1 MGGGEAEWEGASECC
16 KRLLRI
22 MFVIEVNTTFKPRC
36 DVEHASSSA
45 ALYLRTLMNS
55 IAAAAQ
61 HNHFGLRH
69 IHFSAREHSSVTTC
83 LSAAATDAMHHDRG
97 CICCCGHRRLHPPR
111 RRCCCATAACCVEL
125 SCCESDTKASYEND
139 TGIYGRKLVRVH
151 RQQQL
156 NLKAQAARRVNR
168 KKQAKRRCCVVCD
181 DGSRR

>member
-1 MGGGEAEWEGASECC
+1 VEAIVGNANLRAREVMGGGEAEWEGASECC

-69 IHFSAREHSSVTTC
+69 VHFSAREHSSVNTC
-83 LSAAATDAMHHDRG
+83 LSAAATDAMHHPADVSAAAAPP
-97 CICCCGHRRLHPPR
+97 LPPR
-111 RRCCCATAACCVEL
+111 PPPRCCCCC
-125 SCCESDTKASYEND
+125 CCLLRCVVLLRKRHTKASDEND

-151 RQQQL
+151 RQH
-156 NLKAQAARRVNR
+156 NN
-168 KKQAKRRCCVVCD
+168 
-181 DGSRR
+181 